1 MRLEKG
7 EVVALVGP
15 SGVGKSTLLHLV
27 AGLDKPGRGVIR
39 VAGRSVAALKGA
51 ELDRYRSRTIGM
63 VYQFHFLLPEFD
75 ALENVMM
82 PAVIAG
88 SRNGVRSRA
97 RKLLEDV
104 GLKGRLH
111 HSPAQLSGG
120 EQQRVAIARA
130 LMNEPEL
137 MLADEPTGNLDEDTG
152 DSVFDLLLALSRDRG
167 LTVLVATHNSKLAQ
181 ACRRIVRL
189 EEGRVR

>member
-1 MRLEKG
+1 
-7 EVVALVGP
+7 
-15 SGVGKSTLLHLV
+15 
-27 AGLDKPGRGVIR
+27 
-39 VAGRSVAALKGA
+39 
-51 ELDRYRSRTIGM
+51 
-63 VYQFHFLLPEFD
+63 
-75 ALENVMM
+75 
-82 PAVIAG
+82 
-88 SRNGVRSRA
+88 
-97 RKLLEDV
+97 
-104 GLKGRLH
+104 
-111 HSPAQLSGG
+111 
-120 EQQRVAIARA
+120 IARA